1 MSALARHETML
12 RKPIL
17 MPPDMISRVDR
28 IAKTKNVSFAKVVR
42 DAVDAFDEEMTKEDE
57 ALMEALA
64 DTLIERTK
72 KVAAK
77 IDETIK
83 RLDETH
89 ALVEAQYGGE

>member
-1 MSALARHETML
+1 MSAFVHQETMQ

-17 MPPDMISRVDR
+17 MPPEMISRVDR
-28 IAKTKNVSFAKVVR
+28 IAKAKNVSFAKVVR

-57 ALMEALA
+57 SLLEALA
-64 DTLIERTK
+64 DTLIKRTK
-72 KVAAK
+72 AVAEK

-89 ALVEAQYGGE
+89 ALLETQNGRE

>member
-1 MSALARHETML
+1 MSAFAHQETMQ

-17 MPPDMISRVDR
+17 MPPEMISRVDR
-28 IAKTKNVSFAKVVR
+28 IAKAKNVSFAKVVR

-57 ALMEALA
+57 SLLEALA
-64 DTLIERTK
+64 ETLIERTK
-72 KVAAK
+72 AVAAK

-89 ALVEAQYGGE
+89 ALLETQNGRE